1 MSATN
6 RIVLFAPPGV
16 PKNPDDYRSYFEKY
30 DSALSKWTDD
40 LQVSLAQMISEKH
53 APVMVPRVTIDPAH
67 AQTNVTAASATAI
80 WNAFN
85 LASSASTTL
94 NTLQTAVSYTGRGV
108 LKLCLIT
115 EKDSGAAAAFNAELK
130 ITIDGTT
137 VYDDTAAIAAGSQM
151 RVVVGNLLTITAG
164 TLYALTDDSIGLPF
178 NKTCVIQYKS
188 DNVHTVTV
196 GWKIAKK
203 A

>member
-1 MSATN
+1 M
-6 RIVLFAPPGV
+6 RIGILQPPGV
-16 PKNPDDYRSYFEKY
+16 PENPDEYKDYFDKS
-30 DSALSKWTDD
+30 DSALKKWADD
-40 LQVSLAQMISEKH
+40 LQISLAKMIDEKH
-53 APVMVPRVTIDPAH
+53 APLMLPRVTIDSAH
-67 AQTNVTAASATAI
+67 AQVNVTPASAGAV

-85 LASSASTTL
+85 LSTSAVSNA

-108 LKLCLIT
+108 LKLCLVT

-130 ITIDGTT
+130 ITIDGTV
-137 VYDDTAAIAAGSQM
+137 VYDDAAAIAAGSQM
-151 RVVVGNLLTITAG
+151 RVVVGNLLTIAAG

-178 NKTCVIQYKS
+178 NKTCLVQYKS
-188 DNVHTVTV
+188 DGVHNTTV